1 MWLEYYKNEYNRVIE
16 LSIRKKEILDMYK
29 KIFLLGLAGF
39 SLAFGFG
46 VWIA

>member
-1 MWLEYYKNEYNRVIE
+1 MWLEYYKNEYNG
-16 LSIRKKEILDMYK
+16 ILDMYM

-39 SLAFGFG
+39 SVAFGFG